1 MAYLR
6 PYRVAETA
14 TTTGTGAIT
23 LAGAVTGYSSFA
35 AELANADTAT
45 IVIEAIDAA
54 GRPTGD
60 WEVCDST
67 FTAPAT
73 LSRGTIKDS
82 SAGGSRINFA
92 AGSKRVFAINPRDAV
107 DLGSTDLIG
116 TLPVAKGGTGS
127 QTFTSGRLLVGQG
140 SSAVTSSL
148 IADNGT
154 TVTVN
159 GSIAVTG
166 GTINGTTVGD
176 ATAST
181 GAFTT
186 LSASGAFT
194 TGSSVSFNSLTAAM
208 SLGGNHTTGVF
219 TIGGASGTGILTLGR
234 STVSQT
240 TNIQA
245 GVTASGSTKT
255 INLGTGGASGST
267 TTIIIGGTAGTSTT
281 TLNGTVTL
289 ANALPLTSGGT
300 GQTTKAA
307 AFNALS
313 PITTTG
319 DLILGNG
326 TNSNTRLGIGA
337 NGYVL
342 TSNGTTASWQ
352 PAAGGGGGVTS
363 FSAGSTGFFP
373 SSATTGAITLS
384 GTLGVGSGGT
394 GTSSFPSN
402 GQLLIGNGS
411 SYNVNNLTAGA
422 NITITNTPGAIT
434 IAAAGGGGGGPTIST
449 LSMSTSSGSFNNYAP
464 SSAYSK
470 PLIGYTVFSPS
481 YYGAFY
487 FKNFSSGY
495 LVSSGVS
502 ISSMSIVNSAGTT
515 TSYMSGVDFSG
526 SPFTFSVYD
535 DIVTCYGLSIYS
547 AGMQTLFSDSKNA
560 ITSPSLAPLDAQSA
574 VGFTNP
580 SIVVSAG
587 GPSYSNASG
596 QRGVVVSKSGSI
608 YYLDFASADLSSAFP
623 SVNSI
628 GITVNSSSSSYSAGV
643 DFNVFAAE
651 NNANGR
657 FSLVMTPTNAT
668 LQTLLDNSFL
678 S

>member
-1 MAYLR
+1 VAYLR